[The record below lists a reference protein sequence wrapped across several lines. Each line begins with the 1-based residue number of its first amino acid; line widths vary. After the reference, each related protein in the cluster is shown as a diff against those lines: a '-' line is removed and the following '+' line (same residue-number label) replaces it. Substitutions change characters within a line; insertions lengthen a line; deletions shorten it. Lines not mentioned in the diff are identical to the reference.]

1 MRALIA
7 AWVIT
12 IAAAGGGFYWLSTV
26 EVPAAPKQAAETTT
40 TTGEP
45 AALSTGP
52 IEVNVEEP
60 AEEDCLGSC

>member
-26 EVPAAPKQAAETTT
+26 EVPAAPKQEPETTT
-40 TTGEP
+40 TTGE
-45 AALSTGP
+45 AATLSTGP